1 MKNIFSV
8 IFEKFNQTD
17 YSGQIVFL
25 SKLLYIISMLARD
38 TYEAGTN
45 KVNQPQLLR
54 RYNELLHRTS
64 TQQLYVAKSKLD
76 RMPDDIFFEM
86 FVEEVT
92 YLGIADSVIRQ
103 LELLDELN
111 ERNTH
116 L

>member
-8 IFEKFNQTD
+8 IFKEFNQTN
-17 YSGQIVFL
+17 YSDQVTLL
-25 SKLLYIISMLARD
+25 SKLLYIISMMARD
-38 TYEAGTN
+38 TYEAETD
-45 KVNQPQLLR
+45 KVNKPELLR
-54 RYNELLHRTS
+54 RYNELLHRIS

-103 LELLDELN
+103 LELLDVLN
-111 ERNTH
+111 VRDAH
-116 L
+116 H